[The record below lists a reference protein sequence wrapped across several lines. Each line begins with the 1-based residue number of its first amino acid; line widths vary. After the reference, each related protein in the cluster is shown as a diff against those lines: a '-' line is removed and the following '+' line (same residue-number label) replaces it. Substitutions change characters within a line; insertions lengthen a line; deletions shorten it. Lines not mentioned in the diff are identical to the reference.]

1 MNAPPPTLVP
11 TRPFLNWPI
20 ETNPAR
26 MSADIALLGIPYS
39 EPYVGDSWPNDQTR
53 APDAVRQAFDQ
64 YCGGTELWDF
74 DLGADL
80 GSLLPAQCLDCGNAP
95 WVEGNYDT
103 YAAQVTEY
111 LSRLWRN
118 RTQVLVIG
126 GDHGVTI
133 PALDALEV
141 LGESIYIVH
150 VDAHLDWRE
159 EVGGVRRGYS
169 SPLRWASTKSYVL
182 GMTQIGLRGTG
193 SARRGEFEAA
203 RDYGSRIFT
212 AEEFH
217 AVGYQ
222 PVLATV
228 PAGCP
233 VYLTIDADG
242 LDPTEAPGVLWPVPG
257 GVRFHQIVPLVRAIA
272 RRNRIVGMDI
282 VEVAPNFDAANHL
295 TCIVAGRLFLNAIGA
310 SWGPDGAYRRNQSRS
325 A

>member
-1 MNAPPPTLVP
+1 MNALPPTLAP
-11 TRPFLNWPI
+11 ARPFLDWPI

-39 EPYVGDSWPNDQTR
+39 EPYVGESWPNDQTR
-53 APDAVRQAFDQ
+53 APDAVRQAFDLF
-64 YCGGTELWDF
+64 CGGTELWDF
-74 DLGADL
+74 DLGANL

-95 WVEGNYDT
+95 WVEGNYDV

-111 LSRLWRN
+111 LRLLWRN

-141 LGESIYIVH
+141 LGEPIYIVH

-169 SPLRWASTKSYVL
+169 SPLRWASTKPYVL
-182 GMTQIGLRGTG
+182 GMTQIGLRGVG
-193 SARRGEFEAA
+193 SARRQEFEAA

-217 AVGYQ
+217 ASGYEA
-222 PVLATV
+222 VLATI
-228 PAGCP
+228 PAHCS
-233 VYLTIDADG
+233 VYITIDADG
-242 LDPTEAPGVLWPVPG
+242 LDPTEAPGVRWPAPG
-257 GVRFHQIVPLVRAIA
+257 GVRFHQIAPLVRAIA
-272 RRNRIVGMDI
+272 RRNRLVGMDI
-282 VEVAPNFDAANHL
+282 VEVAPSFDAANQL
-295 TCIVAGRLFLNAIGA
+295 TCVVAGRLFLNAIGA
-310 SWGPDGAYRRNQSRS
+310 SWGADGAYRRNPS
-325 A
+325 